1 MTTPLYAK
9 WSRRGAVEA
18 VIYDLNGAAFT
29 AKDLK
34 HAIGTSGDKLL
45 ANLDTDELHLAVRDT
60 IRGMRA
66 AGRVVV
72 QKTAARGGGYLY
84 KCTSAIPAAQ
94 RLAADKLVEHFGHEL
109 NRRSTVESELWN
121 AVNGK
126 TPLPDV
132 EQLRKWA
139 LKLGVPECECFK
151 GTNV

>member
-34 HAIGTSGDKLL
+34 HAIITSEDKLL
-45 ANLDTDELHLAVRDT
+45 ANLNTDELHLAVRDT

-66 AGRVVV
+66 AGRIVV
-72 QKTAARGGGYLY
+72 QKTASRGGGYLY
-84 KCTSAIPAAQ
+84 SCTQLLPAAQ
-94 RLAADKLVEHFGHEL
+94 RLSIDKMVAHYGHEI
-109 NRRSTVESELWN
+109 NRRAAVEQEIWN
-121 AVNGK
+121 AVNGR

-139 LKLGVPECECFK
+139 LRLGVPECECFK